1 MNSLRNL
8 IRHLFGPNDTAR
20 ALPIDKELV
29 AQTNTANIF
38 VVTYRTPAG
47 REFTR
52 TVKENV

>member
-1 MNSLRNL
+1 MNTLRNL

-20 ALPIDKELV
+20 ATVVDRELM
-29 AQTNTANIF
+29 AQTSTANIF